1 MVALLASLSLLVDL
15 FSIAGGGG
23 SGGGGG
29 GGGGG
34 GSFSGGGSSSG
45 GSGEG
50 SWIEFVITV
59 LIIIAVFVI
68 TTHASAKAIAA
79 VQRRRAEMK
88 EKLVRLAA
96 ADKVWEPG
104 KLETDAR
111 DTFTQYQ
118 KDWSSFN
125 LDSMKTYMTPEYY
138 QHNLLMMGALK
149 LAARQNDVQRPVVY
163 TAEIMHFEDNLDTD
177 NDIHT
182 VEMAVGVHD
191 VLKDTNDQSILF
203 EKDLSA
209 REFYKFKRSKSKWLF
224 AGIDQATANPAMRN
238 AELKTFAKD
247 NKYFYS
253 IDWGHLLLPRRGQ
266 LFASGSFGVS
276 DINNHVIGLYKDII
290 IQLYTYLPNPKN
302 AMQNFLI
309 AQTSVPK
316 NYGDIVVQ
324 RKKGIFAG
332 RPQGLRKIKMEWS
345 DFNSRYEVFA
355 SDSELA
361 TSFEL
366 LHPKFMEQLQ
376 ELSFEINIEVVDNMV
391 YLYTP
396 ENGTVNS
403 DHYEQMLAILKAA
416 FKEMRL

>member
-1 MVALLASLSLLVDL
+1 MVGLLASLSLLIDL
-15 FSIAGGGG
+15 FAIAGGGG

-34 GSFSGGGSSSG
+34 GSFSGGSSSG

-50 SWIEFVITV
+50 SWIEAVITI

-68 TTHASAKAIAA
+68 VTHASNKAIAA
-79 VQRRRAEMK
+79 VRRRRAEMK
-88 EKLVRLAA
+88 DKLARLAV

-104 KLETDAR
+104 KLETDAKN
-111 DTFTQYQ
+111 TFIQYQ

-125 LDSMKTYMTPEYY
+125 LDSMKKYMTPEYY

-149 LAARQNDVQRPVVY
+149 LAARQNEVREPLVFS
-163 TAEIMHFEDNLDTD
+163 AEIMHFEDNPDTD

-182 VEMAVGVHD
+182 VEMAVDVHD
-191 VLKDTNDQSILF
+191 VLRDTNDQTILF
-203 EKDLSA
+203 EKDLST
-209 REFYKFKRSKSKWLF
+209 REYYKFRRSKSKWLF
-224 AGIDQATANPAMRN
+224 AGIDQATANPMMRN
-238 AELKTFAKD
+238 ASLEAFAKE
-247 NKYFYS
+247 NSYFYS

-302 AMQNFLI
+302 AMQNYLI
-309 AQTSVPK
+309 TQTSVPK
-316 NYGDIVVQ
+316 SYGDIVVR
-324 RKKGIFAG
+324 RKKGLFAG
-332 RPQGLRKIKMEWS
+332 RPKGLRKIKMEWS

-376 ELSFEINIEVVDNMV
+376 TLSFEINIEVVDNMV
-391 YLYTP
+391 YLYAP

-403 DHYEQMLAILKAA
+403 DHYEEMLVILKAA

>member
-1 MVALLASLSLLVDL
+1 MLGLLASLSLLVDL
-15 FSIAGGGG
+15 FAIAGGGG

-34 GSFSGGGSSSG
+34 GSSSGGSSSG

-59 LIIIAVFVI
+59 LIIIASFVI
-68 TTHASAKAIAA
+68 VTHASNKAIAA
-79 VQRRRAEMK
+79 VRRRRSEMK
-88 EKLVRLAA
+88 EKLARLAV

-111 DTFTQYQ
+111 NTFTQYQ

-149 LAARQNDVQRPVVY
+149 LAARQNDVQRPIVY
-163 TAEIMHFEDNLDTD
+163 TAEIMHFEDNPDTD

-182 VEMAVGVHD
+182 VEMSVGVHD
-191 VLKDTNDQSILF
+191 VLLDTNDQSVLF

-209 REFYKFKRSKSKWLF
+209 REYYKFKRSKSKWLF

-238 AELKTFAKD
+238 IDLETFAKE
-247 NKYFYS
+247 NGYFYS

-266 LFASGSFGVS
+266 LFESGSFGVS

-309 AQTSVPK
+309 VQTSVPK
-316 NYGDIVVQ
+316 SYGDIVVR

-332 RPQGLRKIKMEWS
+332 KPRGLRKIQMEWS

-366 LHPKFMEQLQ
+366 LNPKFMEQLQ
-376 ELSFEINIEVVDNMV
+376 ALSFEVNIEVVDNMV
-391 YLYTP
+391 YLYTL

-403 DHYEQMLAILKAA
+403 DHYETMLTILKAA